1 MSEIEVPEEILKTI
15 NYYYDG
21 VRNGDVGLAQK
32 SMGLWAI
39 MTLHENGKINTVP
52 IQVFYDWV
60 RNSGPQ
66 ESTYKIIGFIKND
79 KTALINIQSHY
90 GKGGD
95 PITSFG
101 LVKSDEGWKI
111 VSKLVSDK

>member
-1 MSEIEVPEEILKTI
+1 MSEVPKEILETI
-15 NYYYDG
+15 NNYYDG
-21 VRNGDVGLAQK
+21 VRNCDLNLAKK
-32 SMGLWAI
+32 SMSLWAT
-39 MTLHENGKINTVP
+39 MSLYENGKINTVP

-60 RNSGPQ
+60 LNSGPQ
-66 ESTYKIIGFIKND
+66 ESSYKILNFIKND
-79 KTALINIQSHY
+79 KTALINLQSHY

>member
-1 MSEIEVPEEILKTI
+1 MSEVPEEILQTI
-15 NYYYDG
+15 NYYYEG
-21 VRNGDVGLAQK
+21 VKKGDVKLAKK
-32 SMGLWAI
+32 SMALWAT
-39 MTLHENGKINTVP
+39 MSLYENGKINIVP
-52 IQVFYDWV
+52 IQAFYDWV
-60 RNSGPQ
+60 ENIGPQ
-66 ESTYKIIGFIKND
+66 ESTYKVLGFIKND
-79 KTALINIQSHY
+79 KTALINLQSHY

>member
-1 MSEIEVPEEILKTI
+1 MSEVPEEILETI
-15 NYYYDG
+15 NNYYEG
-21 VRNGDVGLAQK
+21 VKKGDVKQAKK
-32 SMGLWAI
+32 SMALWAT
-39 MTLHENGKINTVP
+39 MSLYENGKINTVP

-60 RNSGPQ
+60 ENCGPQ
-66 ESTYKIIGFIKND
+66 ESTYKVLGFIKND
-79 KTALINIQSHY
+79 KTALINLQSHY
-90 GKGGD
+90 GKGGV

>member
-1 MSEIEVPEEILKTI
+1 MSEVPEEILEKI
-15 NYYYDG
+15 NNYYEG
-21 VRNGDVGLAQK
+21 VKKGDVKQAKK
-32 SMGLWAI
+32 SMALWAT
-39 MTLHENGKINTVP
+39 MSLYENGKINTVP

-60 RNSGPQ
+60 ENCGPQ
-66 ESTYKIIGFIKND
+66 ESTYKVLGFIKND
-79 KTALINIQSHY
+79 KTALINLQSHY

>member
-1 MSEIEVPEEILKTI
+1 MSEVPEEILQTI
-15 NYYYDG
+15 NYYYEG
-21 VRNGDVGLAQK
+21 VKKGDVKLAKK
-32 SMGLWAI
+32 SMALWAT
-39 MTLHENGKINTVP
+39 MSLYENGKINIVP
-52 IQVFYDWV
+52 IQAFYDWV
-60 RNSGPQ
+60 ENIGPQ
-66 ESTYKIIGFIKND
+66 ESTYKVLGFIKND
-79 KTALINIQSHY
+79 KTAFINLQSHY

>member
-1 MSEIEVPEEILKTI
+1 MSEAPEEILETI
-15 NYYYDG
+15 NNYYEG
-21 VRNGDVGLAQK
+21 VKKGDVKQAKK
-32 SMGLWAI
+32 SMALWAT
-39 MTLHENGKINTVP
+39 MSLYENGKINTVP

-60 RNSGPQ
+60 ENCGPQ
-66 ESTYKIIGFIKND
+66 ESTYKVLGFIKND
-79 KTALINIQSHY
+79 KTALINLQSHY

>member
-1 MSEIEVPEEILKTI
+1 MSEIKVPEEILKTI

-21 VRNGDVGLAQK
+21 VRNGDLNLAKK
-32 SMGLWAI
+32 SMALWAT
-39 MTLHENGKINTVP
+39 MSLYENGKINIVP
-52 IQVFYDWV
+52 IQAFYDWV
-60 RNSGPQ
+60 MNCGPQ
-66 ESTYKIIGFIKND
+66 ESSYKVLGLITND
-79 KTALINIQSHY
+79 KTAMINLQSHY

>member
-1 MSEIEVPEEILKTI
+1 MSEVPKEILETI
-15 NYYYDG
+15 NNYYEG
-21 VRNGDVGLAQK
+21 VKKGDVKQAKK
-32 SMGLWAI
+32 SMALWAT
-39 MTLHENGKINTVP
+39 MSLYENGKINTVP

-60 RNSGPQ
+60 ENCGPQ
-66 ESTYKIIGFIKND
+66 ESTYKVLGFIKND
-79 KTALINIQSHY
+79 KTALINLQSHY